1 VQTPIFYNGE
11 ERVDIG
17 DSILFRHSK
26 AGELCER
33 FPVLYR
39 VKKGEIAGVFNI
51 SGGWT
56 MLSIKGQKWRNWTG
70 NVEGTPHYTM
80 YPESIQDVVEVVG
93 LARKKGKKIRVVGSG
108 HSFTPLV
115 QTEEILVSLDELKG
129 IANIDAEK
137 MVAEVWAGT
146 KLYDLGKLLEE
157 KGYAQENLGDID
169 SQSIAGA
176 ISTGTHGTGVT
187 FGSLS
192 TQVLRQFYQQVRV

>member
-1 VQTPIFYNGE
+1 ME
-11 ERVDIG
+11 KLDR
-17 DSILFRHSK
+17 
-26 AGELCER
+26 
-33 FPVLYR
+33 
-39 VKKGEIAGVFNI
+39 
-51 SGGWT
+51 
-56 MLSIKGQKWRNWTG
+56 

-80 YPESIQDVVEVVG
+80 YPESIQDVVEVIE

-115 QTEEILVSLDELKG
+115 QTEEILVSLDEMKG
-129 IANIDAEK
+129 IVNIDTEK

-146 KLYDLGKLLEE
+146 KLHELGKLLEE

-176 ISTGTHGTGVT
+176 ISMGTHGTGIT

-192 TQVLRQFYQQVRV
+192 TQVIEITAVLSTGETIVCSENRECGILEGFSVVTWNARYHCKDKIENY